1 MPEHQLFLPFEA
13 PQIKRAGP
21 RRPVARN
28 RLFFA
33 ILSPHNAA
41 REITER
47 LCRLRFEYGLKGR
60 PIAPA
65 RLHISLH
72 GVGDYFQLPGAVI
85 ASAREAGA
93 AVAMPPFEV
102 AFDRVLSFHKNKIER
117 PLVLRPSGDLP
128 ALVSLHRLLGEAL
141 TRTGLGRR
149 STPRFTPHMTLL
161 YDDRVV
167 KEQVI
172 EPIHMPVADFALVHS
187 LVGQS
192 RYVELARWPLRG

>member
-1 MPEHQLFLPFEA
+1 MPEQQLFLPFEA
-13 PQIKRAGP
+13 PQIKPVGP
-21 RRPVARN
+21 RRRVERD

-33 ILSPHNAA
+33 VLSPRDAA

-47 LCRLRFEYGLKGR
+47 IRLLRIEHGLQGR

-93 AVAMPPFEV
+93 SVAMPPFEIV
-102 AFDRVLSFHKNKIER
+102 LDRVLSFRKNKTEW
-117 PLVLRPSGDLP
+117 PFVLRAGGDLP
-128 ALVSLHRLLGEAL
+128 GLVLLHRLLGEAMK
-141 TRTGLGRR
+141 REGLGQRGMR
-149 STPRFTPHMTLL
+149 SFTPHMTLL
-161 YDDRVV
+161 YDDRAA
-167 KEQVI
+167 KEQAI
-172 EPIHMPVADFALVHS
+172 EPIRIPVSDFALVHS